1 MEVCKFTSNR
11 KRNPVISMNKK
22 HIALNTHLFF
32 FAAFFLA
39 VLGIFESCVREGKIG
54 LSIGLGLFLLA
65 PVFCFFISPLYFVF
79 SDEGVEIV
87 YHFGQREYIKWN
99 EIRDISLMG
108 SWLSRGSGPP
118 HYVITYPRKERRPFF
133 VAGEISK
140 TGKTKK
146 LLKKYYQKKIH

>member
-1 MEVCKFTSNR
+1 
-11 KRNPVISMNKK
+11 MNKK
-22 HIALNTHLFF
+22 QIAVNTHLIF
-32 FAAFFLA
+32 FAAFFLML
-39 VLGIFESCVREGKIG
+39 LGIFESVARGKETG
-54 LSIGLGLFLLA
+54 LSIGFGLALLA
-65 PVFCFFISPLYFVF
+65 PVVCFCISPLYFVF

-108 SWLSRGSGPP
+108 SWLSRGGGPP
-118 HYVITYPRKERRPFF
+118 HYVITYPRKEKRPFF

-146 LLKKYYQKKIH
+146 LLKKYY